1 MAPRKKKDSTDVKEI
16 SSENGSSEK
25 YVNVRELLPYKYRD
39 LPEDKLEE
47 ALRRYESMRYD
58 YGEAIGVVAAQ
69 SISEPA
75 TQITLRA
82 YHAAGRVQLVTTQ
95 GLPRLIEIF
104 DARKE
109 PKTPS
114 MKIYLEGKYAKDENK
129 AREIASKIKETSV
142 RDLLLEERLDLSEF
156 AIELVIDK
164 EKAES
169 LGISMKNVASAISKT
184 TRNVDVKIEDNIIIV
199 KMLSEKVTVKDLQNL
214 RVKLR
219 NKHVKGIKG
228 ITQILV
234 ENVDGEWII
243 TTLGSN
249 LKKVLNIKGVDKK
262 RTYTNNLYEV
272 AEVLGI
278 EAARNLIIKEAL
290 ETMRSQGVDTD
301 VRHLMLVADIMTYD
315 GTIRAIGRYGVAG
328 SKASVLARANF
339 EETVKHLTKASYRG
353 EVDNLTS
360 IVENVIIGNVVPIG
374 TGLVRVKYKG

>member
-1 MAPRKKKDSTDVKEI
+1 MNGEDYLRNRGDHVMARKKANVKEI
-16 SSENGSSEK
+16 
-25 YVNVRELLPYKYRD
+25 LPYKYRE
-39 LPEDKLEE
+39 LSGDKLKE
-47 ALRRYESMRYD
+47 ALERYESMRYE
-58 YGEAIGVVAAQ
+58 YGEAVGVVAAQ

-114 MKIYLEGKYAKDENK
+114 MKIYLEEKYAKDENK
-129 AREIASKIKETSV
+129 AREIASKIKETSIK
-142 RDLLLEERLDLSEF
+142 DLLVEERLDLSEF

-164 EKAES
+164 KKADA

-184 TRNVDVKIEDNIIIV
+184 TRNVDVKIEDNVIIV
-199 KMLSEKVTVKDLQNL
+199 KMLSEKVSIKDLQNL
-214 RVKLR
+214 RMKLR

-234 ENVDGEWII
+234 ENVDGEWVI

-249 LKKVLNIKGVDKK
+249 LRKVLSIKGVDKK
-262 RTYTNNLYEV
+262 RTYSNNLYEI
-272 AEVLGI
+272 AEVFGI

-301 VRHLMLVADIMTYD
+301 VRHLMLVADIMCYS
-315 GTIRAIGRYGVAG
+315 GTIRPIGRYGVAG

-339 EETVKHLTKASYRG
+339 EETIKHLTKASYYG
-353 EVDNLTS
+353 EVDHLTS
-360 IVENVIIGNVVPIG
+360 IIENVIIGNVSPIG
-374 TGLVRVKYKG
+374 TGMVKIKYKG

>member
-1 MAPRKKKDSTDVKEI
+1 VNGEDYLRNRGDHVMARKKANVKEI
-16 SSENGSSEK
+16 
-25 YVNVRELLPYKYRD
+25 LPYKYRE
-39 LPEDKLEE
+39 LSGDKLKE
-47 ALRRYESMRYD
+47 ALERYESMRYE
-58 YGEAIGVVAAQ
+58 YGEAVGVVAAQ

-114 MKIYLEGKYAKDENK
+114 MKIYLEEKYAKDENK
-129 AREIASKIKETSV
+129 AREIASKIKETSIK
-142 RDLLLEERLDLSEF
+142 DLLVEERLDLSEF

-164 EKAES
+164 KKADA

-184 TRNVDVKIEDNIIIV
+184 TRNVDVKIEDNVIIV
-199 KMLSEKVTVKDLQNL
+199 KMLSEKVSIKDLQNL
-214 RVKLR
+214 RMKLR

-234 ENVDGEWII
+234 ENVDGEWVI

-249 LKKVLNIKGVDKK
+249 LRKVLSIKGVDKK
-262 RTYTNNLYEV
+262 RTYSNNLYEI
-272 AEVLGI
+272 AEVFGI

-301 VRHLMLVADIMTYD
+301 VRHLMLVADIMCYS
-315 GTIRAIGRYGVAG
+315 GTIRPIGRYGVAG

-339 EETVKHLTKASYRG
+339 EETIKHLTKASYYG
-353 EVDNLTS
+353 EVDHLTS
-360 IVENVIIGNVVPIG
+360 IIENVIIGNVSPIG
-374 TGLVRVKYKG
+374 TGMVKIKYKG